1 MVVSVVLLG
10 RTRAVSLIVTGASSL
25 ILVLAICGA
34 HFLGMSALT
43 LVPFPE
49 QASGMSG
56 VSAEV
61 LEVKTAAV
69 AAVLIQT
76 ELGAVVLDG
85 RLSQVPSG

>member
-1 MVVSVVLLG
+1 
-10 RTRAVSLIVTGASSL
+10 
-25 ILVLAICGA
+25 
-34 HFLGMSALT
+34 MSALT